1 MSQLPSQFEAH
12 VGAQC
17 PCVQQCNYFLAMS
30 LVTRIWAG
38 CDLWCKANLVER
50 LLLDLGYV
58 FRVTGREGGI
68 PVVTTSS
75 GSLMQN
81 MLDMLLEKKTAHPSA
96 MNLE

>member
-1 MSQLPSQFEAH
+1 MSQLSSQLKLMLERNARVFNN
-12 VGAQC
+12 VTT
-17 PCVQQCNYFLAMS
+17 FTMS

-68 PVVTTSS
+68 PVV
-75 GSLMQN
+75 SL
-81 MLDMLLEKKTAHPSA
+81 LLVP
-96 MNLE
+96 